1 MYVASYY
8 QYNMYIYE
16 RLSVVLLCYRK
27 DMIQSLLCLLM
38 FNCCIIMVKPEW
50 KFSTVNINVSDN
62 CKAAI
67 QRLSELE
74 VSDPQ
79 LMAYYWDSWG
89 KPSDGILTG
98 HTAFLGYYDECI
110 DLKNTAMG
118 ETKYCI
124 YSMIMETNTSLTN
137 AAEGVCISSECSAP
151 VNKSSVINIKVGVCY
166 PSQCSSTEFETV
178 LSTMA
183 INNIATTTS
192 PFSNKIY
199 SYTTKLKS
207 TSDIDLPAF
216 CPDTNV
222 EFDIGAVVVIIV
234 CGILIG
240 LVVVGTTMDQWLLL
254 LSSNRS
260 FPEVTNETEIVQTTV
275 SNDKLQQTGKQITIR
290 DFVFSFSLYK
300 TVPKLVSTK
309 QSISTIKGLNAIKI
323 FFNYLIVIH
332 HLFRFAVFELPFT
345 SQNSPQYLNATFSS
359 FIFQPTLNS
368 TFLVDAFF
376 LASATLSAYLTFKDM
391 EKHKKFRSMYFYLN
405 RFFRLS
411 PMYYLFMFIAYK
423 LSVHF
428 GQGPVWFSLDYHSC
442 TDTWWYNIF
451 YLINTLPLLDMC
463 MPVTWHISVD
473 MQLFI
478 FSPVFIVLLY
488 HSLYYGLIAIAA
500 TMIAATAT
508 VGFMAA
514 KYDYWAALLANP
526 QYINQLNGLYI
537 HPIYRINTYLIG
549 ILLGYILYKKHNIAT
564 LPIGNWVKQLI
575 YLALWSTA
583 IYLCTVPTLFG
594 TYGEY
599 SHTHHFTDF
608 ENITF
613 LMFSGLT
620 FSTGL
625 SIIIYICN
633 TSYGGMFSSVLSW
646 PGWDP
651 VARLIYGVMLIHI
664 MVIFYI
670 LGTLQ
675 SSLKYTDTVF
685 TIISVFTIVVSY
697 GLSAVIAVCVEL
709 PIANVVSLCFK
720 LAGMEPRSN

>member
-1 MYVASYY
+1 MTP
-8 QYNMYIYE
+8 
-16 RLSVVLLCYRK
+16 
-27 DMIQSLLCLLM
+27 SLLCLLM
-38 FNCCIIMVKPEW
+38 FSCCVTMVKTEW
-50 KFSTVNINVSDN
+50 KFSTVNINVSDS
-62 CKAAI
+62 CEAAI
-67 QRLSELE
+67 QRLSKME
-74 VSDPQ
+74 VHDPQ

-98 HTAFLGYYDECI
+98 HTTFLGYYDECI

-124 YSMIMETNTSLTN
+124 YSMIMEINASLTN

-151 VNKSSVINIKVGVCY
+151 VNKLSVINIKVGVCY

-192 PFSNKIY
+192 PFSNKIN

-254 LSSNRS
+254 LSSNKS
-260 FPEVTNETEIVQTTV
+260 FHEVTNETEIVQTTV
-275 SNDKLQQTGKQITIR
+275 SNDKLQQTGKQTTMR
-290 DFVFSFSLYK
+290 DFMFSFSLYK

-309 QSISTIKGLNAIKI
+309 QSISTIKGLSAIKI
-323 FFNYLIVIH
+323 FFNCLIVIS
-332 HLFRFAVFELPFT
+332 HLHCFAVFTLPFT
-345 SQNSPQYLNATFSS
+345 SQNSPQYLNATFSR
-359 FIFQPTLNS
+359 FIFQPTLNI
-368 TFLVDAFF
+368 TFSVDAFF
-376 LASATLSAYLTFKDM
+376 LASATLSAFLTFKDM
-391 EKHKKFRSMYFYLN
+391 EKHKKFRSVYFYLN
-405 RFFRLS
+405 RFFWLS
-411 PMYYLFMFIAYK
+411 PMYYFFTFIAYK

-428 GQGPVWFSLDYHSC
+428 GQGPVWFSLDHRTC
-442 TDTWWYNIF
+442 IDTWWYNIF
-451 YLINTLPLLDMC
+451 YLTNTLPLLDTC
-463 MPVTWHISVD
+463 MLVTWHICAD

-488 HSLYYGLIAIAA
+488 HSLYYGLIAIAV

-514 KYDYWAALLANP
+514 KYDYWAAILANP
-526 QYINQLNGLYI
+526 QYINQVNGLHI

-549 ILLGYILYKKHNIAT
+549 ILLGYILYKKYNIAT

-613 LMFSGLT
+613 LMFSGLA

-651 VARLIYGVMLIHI
+651 VARLIYGVMLIHM
-664 MVIFYI
+664 MVIFCA

-685 TIISVFTIVVSY
+685 TMISVFTIVMSY
-697 GLSAVIAVCVEL
+697 GLSAVVTVFVEL

-720 LAGMEPRSN
+720 LAGMEARSA

>member
-1 MYVASYY
+1 
-8 QYNMYIYE
+8 
-16 RLSVVLLCYRK
+16 
-27 DMIQSLLCLLM
+27 
-38 FNCCIIMVKPEW
+38 MVRAEW
-50 KFSTVNINVSDN
+50 NFSTVNINVSDS
-62 CKAAI
+62 CEAAI

-98 HTAFLGYYDECI
+98 HTTFLGYYDECI

-124 YSMIMETNTSLTN
+124 YSMIMETNASLTN

-199 SYTTKLKS
+199 FYTTKLKS
-207 TSDIDLPAF
+207 TSDIDSPAF

-222 EFDIGAVVVIIV
+222 ELDTGAVAVIIV
-234 CGILIG
+234 CGFLIG
-240 LVVVGTTMDQWLLL
+240 LVIVGTTMDYLLCL
-254 LSSNRS
+254 LSSNES
-260 FPEVTNETEIVQTTV
+260 SPEATNKAKIMHTNANKKEKTGG
-275 SNDKLQQTGKQITIR
+275 NDNTQHSDTPKTMR
-290 DFVFSFSLYK
+290 DFMLSFSLYN
-300 TVPKLVSTK
+300 TVPKLVSVK
-309 QSISTIKGLNAIKI
+309 QSTSTIKGLNAIKVV
-323 FFNYLIVIH
+323 FNCLIVAH
-332 HLFRFAVFELPFT
+332 HLHVFPVSMFPSA
-345 SQNSPQYLNATFSS
+345 SQNTPTYLYAAISRY
-359 FIFQPTLNS
+359 IFQPLMNV
-368 TFLVDAFF
+368 TFSVDAFF
-376 LASATLSAYLTFKDM
+376 LVSATLSAYLTFKDM
-391 EKHKKFRSMYFYLN
+391 EKHKKFRCVYFYLK
-405 RFFRLS
+405 RIFRLS
-411 PMYYLFMFIAYK
+411 PMYYLFTFIAYK

-428 GQGPVWFSLDYHSC
+428 GQGPVWFSLDYHTC
-442 TDTWWYNIF
+442 ADTWWYNIF
-451 YLINTLPLLDMC
+451 YLNNLVHPLSSC
-463 MPVTWHISVD
+463 MLATWHICAD

-478 FSPVFIVLLY
+478 FSPIFIVLLY
-488 HSLYYGLIAIAA
+488 HSLYYGLIAIVV
-500 TMIAATAT
+500 TMILASSTI
-508 VGFMAA
+508 GFLAA
-514 KYDYWAALLANP
+514 KNGYWAAMHANP
-526 QYINQLNGLYI
+526 QVIEQIFGLHLNPF
-537 HPIYRINTYLIG
+537 HRINTYLTG
-549 ILLGYILYKKHNIAT
+549 ILLGYILYKKYNIAT

-613 LMFSGLT
+613 LMFSGLA
-620 FSTGL
+620 FSIGL

-633 TSYGGMFSSVLSW
+633 TGYGGMFSSVLSW

-651 VARLIYGVMLIHI
+651 ISRLIFGVFLIHQ

-675 SSLKYTDTVF
+675 SSLKYTDTLF
-685 TIISVFTIVVSY
+685 MMLLLSTIVVSY
-697 GLSAVIAVCVEL
+697 DLSVVVAVFVEL

-720 LAGMEPRSN
+720 LAGVEARHAKNSSD